1 MAACMLFSSILSLVL
16 FAGVVYGEE
25 RIFHLNN
32 VEGLEVLN
40 AKAEAVEYRGR
51 HAVKL
56 VPVKEA
62 DDDSML
68 AILAKSD
75 FKDGTIEVDLAG
87 APRVGTPP
95 DSRGFIGIAFRVKPK
110 ASGFECFYLRPTN
123 ARADDQLRRNHSTQ
137 YVSEPDFPWPR
148 LRKESPGVYESYVDL
163 DPGAWT
169 KVKIVVAGKTA
180 RLFVNG
186 AREPCLIVNDLKL
199 GASEGTIAL
208 WAHVTTDGYFS
219 ELRVR

>member
-1 MAACMLFSSILSLVL
+1 MLFSKFVSLVL
-16 FAGVVYGEE
+16 MAGVGCAQEKV
-25 RIFHLNN
+25 FHLKT
-32 VEGLEVLN
+32 VDGLEVLN

-56 VPVKEA
+56 VPLNGA
-62 DDDSML
+62 NDDSML

-95 DSRGFIGIAFRVKPK
+95 DSRGFIGIAFRVKPH
-110 ASGFECFYLRPTN
+110 AAAFECFYLRPTN
-123 ARADDQLRRNHSTQ
+123 ARADDQLRRNHSVQ
-137 YVSEPDFPWPR
+137 YVSEPEFGWPR
-148 LRKESPGVYESYVDL
+148 LRKENPGMYESYADL

-186 AREPCLIVNDLKL
+186 AQEPCLVVNDLKL
-199 GASEGTIAL
+199 GESEGAIAL
-208 WAHVTTDGYFS
+208 WSHVTTDGYFS

>member
-1 MAACMLFSSILSLVL
+1 MRFNRILSLVL

-51 HAVKL
+51 RAVKL
-56 VPVKEA
+56 VPVKES
-62 DDDSML
+62 DDESML

-87 APRVGTPP
+87 APRAGTPP
-95 DSRGFIGIAFRVKPK
+95 DSRGFIGIGFRVKPK
-110 ASGFECFYLRPTN
+110 ASRFECFYLRPTN
-123 ARADDQLRRNHSTQ
+123 ARADDQLRRNHSAQ

-148 LRKESPGVYESYVDL
+148 LRKESPGLYESYVDL
-163 DPGAWT
+163 NPGAWT
-169 KVKIVVAGKTA
+169 KVKIVVVGKTA

-186 AREPCLIVNDLKL
+186 AQEPCLIVNDLKL
-199 GASEGTIAL
+199 GESQGTIAL